1 LRRCQRRACFKDSR
15 DISFATQTAL
25 EDARNACILGFDPA
39 DETLEN
45 KFHALAVNLRNKA
58 VAHGGSFEIRYRP
71 GYFAARAGGLAPAP
85 ASVAFALWNP
95 LDAAGVVIT
104 AVPGFTAGSI
114 KLP

>member
-1 LRRCQRRACFKDSR
+1 MRRCQRRACFKDSR

-71 GYFAARAGGLAPAP
+71 GYFAARAGGL
-85 ASVAFALWNP
+85 FALWNP